1 MYNSGV
7 RGRRG
12 ADGYGVISG
21 RDQFIQTKLSY
32 PSITGYNACN
42 VNQVILDD
50 TAVTPG
56 GYMLLYGTAFTTGMT
71 LTIGTATVS
80 SYTLVNTGRI
90 FLTVPITLI
99 TGTYNVSIFS
109 STGGGAIFTTLL
121 VSGFPTFTQ
130 TTYSVLGT
138 TVVNVQLLVAGDAP
152 LTFSLGS
159 ASTLPPGVSLS
170 GTGLLSGTI
179 SPFSGNSQTYTFN
192 VNVDDAQAQTTTQLI
207 TLSVTLGDTYWPN
220 NTLLLDSNTP
230 GNVNTFVT
238 DISLNN
244 NIATIAGDTRPSNLN
259 PYQAGYYSFQFPA
272 NTDYLT
278 TPVTASNSGFST
290 GNFTVE
296 AWIYPTVAQSTTI
309 VSSNYSYGTAAGNWA
324 FYTTVGSANLLYF
337 NGGSSSAS
345 GANHAST
352 VNATISLGQWT
363 HIAYS
368 KISNVGYFFV
378 NGVQIG
384 TGVADTTGYAG
395 ATGTLYIGR
404 QADGTGYLTG
414 YISNLRIVKGTG
426 LYTASFTPSTTPL
439 TSITNTSLLTCQ
451 SNINVDNSLNN
462 YTITRVGSPTV
473 QAFNPFGVPTS
484 TTVNTLYSTYFDGTG
499 DYLSIPTNAAFDFA
513 SGDFTVEA
521 WIYLTTLTPAGGGSS
536 NAITII
542 TALPSS
548 GTITGWG
555 LDINNTN
562 YVYWD
567 NWVSGTEQTISATN
581 NPITIN
587 TWYHVAVS
595 RQSST
600 FRIFVNGNLCT
611 TTGTVA
617 QATNTGSNIIQVGAG
632 AYTGYPNGLTGQ
644 ISNLRVVKGVAVYTG
659 TFTPP
664 TNNLTATQSS
674 GTNIS
679 AITGTSTSL
688 LTCQNSTLIDNSTNV
703 FTITSAGQAQPLAV
717 SPFTQTTTSVSLTN
731 LGSTYFDG
739 TGDQLTYANNP
750 IFAFFTNNFTVEYW
764 LYPLSAGGQSVM
776 NYSNGQS
783 SNSNFAWETYQVNGT
798 QIQFTI
804 LDSDGG
810 TQYTAQSA
818 GLLINRWNH
827 IAAVR
832 NGNTMS
838 IYVNGVVGGTT
849 VSVTGVS
856 VFNKSGATLK
866 VSGYNNATGMYTGY
880 VEDVRIVKGTAIYTA
895 NFAPPIAQLTLVTN
909 TSLLTLQTSQPT
921 NNSMYL
927 DNSSLSSLVTRA
939 GNVAQGSF
947 SPYGLNWSQFFPSAG
962 ATYVSPGTS
971 TSLALGAG
979 SFTIE
984 CWLYLN
990 SLAPNYTTLFDWRT
1004 NGVTPSGIP
1013 IISDNSNNGTLC
1025 FIVGTGASYTVLLTS
1040 SSVMPINSWFHL
1052 AVVRSGTALA
1062 MYFNGVSV
1070 ATGTSSV
1077 DFGIQT
1083 FNIGNPQA
1091 TNYGAPM
1098 YVTNVRIV
1106 KGTAVYTTAFSPP
1119 TTPLTPITNTQLLA
1133 FQNSDTQIDNSPN
1146 NFNVSKSTTITS
1158 QRFSPFGTTIQSPLS
1173 YGGFFDGTGDYLST
1187 PSSVSTSSGWN
1198 LMSPSTT
1205 GTFEAWVYRTFSDI
1219 TRVIVSCLDI
1229 GASYTGWY
1237 IQMTTAGIISVEG
1250 YIAPVT
1256 GNTPQSIPSTGSVS
1270 INTWTHIAVTCVN
1283 GAITFYINGIASG
1296 TGTMGA
1302 TWQVSTST
1310 ATPTQIAAAYIPW
1323 NNFFI
1328 GSISNVR
1335 MVKGVAVYT
1344 GAFTVPTTPL
1354 TATQSSGTNISAIT
1368 GVQTSLLTCQSTT
1381 FIDNSTYNFTL
1392 TGNGDAKPR
1401 TFNPF
1406 GYTFT
1411 QGSPYTPA
1419 LFGGSGYFDGSGDW
1433 LTLPHNPAY
1442 TPTGD
1447 FCIEFWAYTASN
1459 NVFEFYAKGDG
1470 IQIYTA
1476 SSAWQAAF
1484 SSNNTTSYYLN
1495 GSGGSIVLN
1504 SWQHVATYRI
1514 GTSYYQA
1521 VNGVRVL
1528 LGTSASSPNTGTDLQ
1543 YIGASKGLYPVPGY
1557 MSDVRTVI
1565 GSSVYPASNFVPPQ
1579 TPLTTTTGTV
1589 LFVNMTKAGIPDY
1602 TRSIDLETVGDAR
1615 LITESAYNG
1624 NYYSNSFNGTTD
1636 QLSVSNN
1643 AIFDI
1648 GANNFTIEG
1657 YMYQLTAAAV
1667 SQPTVTKYSTGVQS
1681 FYIGAYN
1688 GYWDV
1693 AVYYG
1698 SASAVSI
1705 TTNTISIVLG
1715 VWNHFAL
1722 VRNGANYQFFVNGTQ
1737 VATSSNVQTMAT
1749 STHAVVIGGAD
1760 GRPFYF
1766 PGYIADVRIVNGQAL
1781 VTSAFTPSTTPLTA
1795 TTVGHTGAGAAASIT
1810 GTVAL
1815 LTSQSNKFVDNSP
1828 NNFTVT
1834 RVGSPLV
1841 KSLNPFTL
1849 NTPTSMSFDGTG
1861 DYLISPNNPSYA
1873 FGTSNFTIEFWF
1885 YGVAAQAST
1894 AHLVGNNLTFGT
1906 NAWEIQWSNGSPS
1919 IPNKLQLWAYNLN
1932 SGAVA
1937 IQGTTTLVPGIW
1949 NYAALVRSGTSF
1961 VLYLNGVSEATLTSS
1976 ASLDAGTTNL
1986 ICLAARQGAEAFNG
2000 YIEDLRITKGV
2011 ARYAGNFTVPT
2022 NKLPTF

>member
-12 ADGYGVISG
+12 ADGYGIISSQ
-21 RDQFIQTKLSY
+21 DQFIQSKLSY

-42 VNQVILDD
+42 VSQVILDD

-130 TTYSVLGT
+130 TTYGVTGT

-152 LTFSLGS
+152 LTYSLGS
-159 ASTLPPGVSLS
+159 NSTLPPGVSLS

-179 SPFSGNSQTYTFN
+179 TPFSGNAQTYTFN
-192 VNVDDAQAQTTTQLI
+192 INVDDAQAQTTTQLI

-244 NIATIAGDTRPSNLN
+244 NIATILGDTRPSNLN

-499 DYLSIPTNAAFDFA
+499 DYLSASTSSAQFGTGNFTIEFWININSIVAGGAVIIEFRAASGATFGEIYIATDSTIHFYLPTDIATSNTITLSAWNHVAISRSSGTLQMFINGVSGYSGTQSGTFNAAFVGIGGA
-513 SGDFTVEA
+513 S
-521 WIYLTTLTPAGGGSS
+521 IGSP
-536 NAITII
+536 
-542 TALPSS
+542 L
-548 GTITGWG
+548 
-555 LDINNTN
+555 
-562 YVYWD
+562 
-567 NWVSGTEQTISATN
+567 
-581 NPITIN
+581 
-587 TWYHVAVS
+587 
-595 RQSST
+595 
-600 FRIFVNGNLCT
+600 
-611 TTGTVA
+611 
-617 QATNTGSNIIQVGAG
+617 
-632 AYTGYPNGLTGQ
+632 TGYL
-644 ISNLRVVKGVAVYTG
+644 SNVRFVTGVAVYTG
-659 TFTPP
+659 TFTVP
-664 TNNLTATQSS
+664 TSPLTATQSS

-679 AITGTSTSL
+679 AITGVQTSL

-703 FTITSAGQAQPLAV
+703 FTITSFGQAQPLAV

-731 LGSTYFDG
+731 LGSSYFDG

-750 IFAFFTNNFTVEYW
+750 IFAFFTGNFTVECW
-764 LYPLSAGGQSVM
+764 LYPVSSSGQSVM
-776 NYSNGQS
+776 NYSNGQGA
-783 SNSNFAWETYQVNGT
+783 NSNFAWEMFQNNGT
-798 QIQFTI
+798 TMGFSIF
-804 LDSDGG
+804 DSDGG
-810 TQYTAQSA
+810 TQYSVLNT

-832 NGNTMS
+832 NGNTM
-838 IYVNGVVGGTT
+838 YLYANGVATGPST
-849 VSVTGVS
+849 SVTGVS

-866 VSGYNNATGMYTGY
+866 VSGYNNATYMYTGY
-880 VEDVRIVKGTAIYTA
+880 IEDVRIVKGTALYTA
-895 NFAPPIAQLTLVTN
+895 NFAPPIAQLTAVTN

-927 DNSSLSSLVTRA
+927 DNSSLSSIVTRA

-979 SFTIE
+979 DFTFE
-984 CWLYLN
+984 SWLYLN
-990 SLAPNYTTLFDWRT
+990 SLAPSNTTPFDWRT
-1004 NGVTPSGIP
+1004 NGFSPSGVPVITD
-1013 IISDNSNNGTLC
+1013 ISNNGTLG
-1025 FIVGTGASYTVLLTS
+1025 FLVGTGAGFTTLLLS

-1052 AVVRSGTALA
+1052 AIVRSGTALA

-1070 ATGTSSV
+1070 ATGTSSAT
-1077 DFGIQT
+1077 FGIET

-1091 TNYGAPM
+1091 TNLNAPM

-1133 FQNSDTQIDNSPN
+1133 FQNSGSQIDNSGN
-1146 NFNVSKSTTITS
+1146 NFNVSKISTISS
-1158 QRFSPFGTTIQSPLS
+1158 QRFSPFSTTTQTPLSYSNYVTASDYLTSATIGTTI
-1173 YGGFFDGTGDYLST
+1173 GTGDFSLEGWVWLPSAAGNFQAFITLNNSAGYTLYLQ
-1187 PSSVSTSSGWN
+1187 TSGN
-1198 LMSPSTT
+1198 QARFLDFQNP
-1205 GTFEAWVYRTFSDI
+1205 GTNFT
-1219 TRVIVSCLDI
+1219 LL
-1229 GASYTGWY
+1229 
-1237 IQMTTAGIISVEG
+1237 AGTVNNN
-1250 YIAPVT
+1250 V
-1256 GNTPQSIPSTGSVS
+1256 
-1270 INTWTHIAVTCVN
+1270 WTHIAATRQSSTVRLFVN
-1283 GAITFYINGIASG
+1283 GVLVAYQAAITFNYGTAGTASIGQNVAENVSNIRINIG
-1296 TGTMGA
+1296 TIPTA
-1302 TWQVSTST
+1302 YQTSSTTIS
-1310 ATPTQIAAAYIPW
+1310 AQIFTP
-1323 NNFFI
+1323 
-1328 GSISNVR
+1328 S
-1335 MVKGVAVYT
+1335 
-1344 GAFTVPTTPL
+1344 TTPL
-1354 TATQSSGTNISAIT
+1354 TAVTGTA
-1368 GVQTSLLTCQSTT
+1368 LLTCQSATI
-1381 FIDNSTYNFTL
+1381 IDNSTSALALTV
-1392 TGNGDAKPR
+1392 TGNPLPR

-1406 GYTFT
+1406 GVTVT
-1411 QGSPYTPA
+1411 QGQPYTPA
-1419 LFGGSGYFDGSGDW
+1419 VFGGSGYFDGSGDW

-1484 SSNNTTSYYLN
+1484 SSSNNTSYYLN
-1495 GSGGSIVLN
+1495 GSGGSVVLN

-1514 GTSYYQA
+1514 GTAYYQA

-1579 TPLTTTTGTV
+1579 VPLTTTTSTV
-1589 LFVNMTKAGIPDY
+1589 LFVNMTTAGIPDY
-1602 TRSIDLETVGDAR
+1602 TRSIDLETVGDSR

-1624 NYYSNSFNGTTD
+1624 NYYSNSFNGSSGLT
-1636 QLSVSNN
+1636 VSSTSTQFSFAGDFTWEAWINPSTLPSSGGFASIICSRGTVASNSAFQFNLKN
-1643 AIFDI
+1643 ASGTYGIEATISI
-1648 GANNFTIEG
+1648 GASDSSLVWNIPSAPTLGTWYHVAIVRSGSSVQTYWNG
-1657 YMYQLTAAAV
+1657 TA
-1667 SQPTVTKYSTGVQS
+1667 
-1681 FYIGAYN
+1681 IG
-1688 GYWDV
+1688 
-1693 AVYYG
+1693 
-1698 SASAVSI
+1698 SPQTASG
-1705 TTNTISIVLG
+1705 TTNTPTVNPSIGFRGGSYNDLYFTGYISNLRMVG
-1715 VWNHFAL
+1715 SAV
-1722 VRNGANYQFFVNGTQ
+1722 Y
-1737 VATSSNVQTMAT
+1737 T
-1749 STHAVVIGGAD
+1749 ST
-1760 GRPFYF
+1760 
-1766 PGYIADVRIVNGQAL
+1766 
-1781 VTSAFTPSTTPLTA
+1781 FTPSTTPLTA
-1795 TTVGHTGAGAAASIT
+1795 IT
-1810 GTVAL
+1810 ETRL
-1815 LTSQSNKFVDNSP
+1815 LTCQSNRFIDNST
-1828 NNFTVT
+1828 NVFTFT
-1834 RVGSPLV
+1834 TTSTPLV
-1841 KSLNPFTL
+1841 KSLNPFIL

-1861 DYLISPNNPSYA
+1861 DYLVTGGNSSTGLNA
-1873 FGTSNFTIEFWF
+1873 FGTGDFTIEFWL
-1885 YGVAAQAST
+1885 YENSVAASDQGLIDMRPAST
-1894 AHLVGNNLTFGT
+1894 NGYYPYLYSYNGTIVYWLNSAAVITSAASSIIAGVWYYITLTRSGSSTRLFINGVQAGSTYT
-1906 NAWEIQWSNGSPS
+1906 NATALLGDNNRPVIGCAGITLGASP
-1919 IPNKLQLWAYNLN
+1919 L
-1932 SGAVA
+1932 
-1937 IQGTTTLVPGIW
+1937 
-1949 NYAALVRSGTSF
+1949 
-1961 VLYLNGVSEATLTSS
+1961 
-1976 ASLDAGTTNL
+1976 
-1986 ICLAARQGAEAFNG
+1986 NG

-2011 ARYAGNFTVPT
+2011 ARYTGNFTVPT